1 MRLNRLDLVRYGKFT
16 GRSLEFGEA
25 RAGSSD
31 FHLVYG
37 PNEAGKSTLFS
48 AFLDLL
54 FGIDNRSAYGFLH
67 PYETMRV
74 GGVIETGGRIHA
86 VARIKRRQNTL
97 LGPDDQ
103 PLPDNLFSAALG
115 SIDRVTYQMMFSLDD
130 DSIEKGGESI
140 LKSEGELG
148 TLLFS
153 ASSGLPDSSAV
164 LSGLKAQADA
174 FYKPQ
179 GRKHRLA
186 ELKAELEVLK
196 DKKSA
201 IDVNAREFAAL
212 RKARDAAAERH
223 EATVTVRAE
232 LRVSLDLARDRMQGL
247 PLLARLRGLRSELA
261 AFGDLPEPP
270 AVWHALLP
278 QLQRE
283 ETEIRARLE
292 QLDADIERRAA
303 EIAAIERDGAVLAV
317 AADIRDLERTELE
330 ARHRTAARDMPTR
343 VDERDKVAADI
354 AVCLAR
360 LGCVDAPDPA
370 ALVLPAALAA
380 RIQDLAQ
387 KHSAL
392 SERLTAAV
400 RERKLAAEAR
410 CEAVRAQSALTGA
423 GGAAGST
430 DPAPLA
436 DVLQSLRQND
446 CLLRQQA
453 ANRQLATL
461 EDQLAEKL
469 AALAPSQLD
478 ADSVAALAIPEEA
491 DVTEWTA
498 RRTALTEQLK
508 RLDDRIAEEIA
519 LVAAEEARL
528 AELTRTG
535 GFVAD
540 DTALMLRQERDHTW
554 QIHAAQLDGETARA
568 FETALR
574 KDDEITAMRLARAED
589 LAQAR
594 GLSLAIAERNAKLSV
609 FRAQHQAVL
618 MEVAELRGE
627 ISAASRCCGLPE
639 ETKLN
644 QLVAWLARRAAVLD
658 VCNQLRAARQ
668 DLRLAITDEERAL
681 ERVARALA
689 ELGVTKGMP
698 ERLDDALALAER
710 TITALQSAHRAHAAA
725 AEAVERMQAA
735 LRARDA
741 AWSSADTEMAG
752 WIARW
757 DETIGATWLAEDG
770 TASSVQ
776 EIVAVLA
783 VLQEL
788 DKLIQRKA
796 DLDHR
801 IDGMRKDQ
809 EAFATTVAT
818 LAEKLSLPAPDEPLL
833 AFQLIRQR
841 LADAEQQ
848 EALLR
853 RISGENDVRMSE
865 HRDLTESRRRHDA
878 QKQNMLDLYSCAT
891 LAEVGEHLEAAK
903 ARGRV
908 RERIAEAES
917 DLAARLGVGRVE
929 EAEMILSAVDE
940 AGLRL
945 EAAEQQSRW
954 EQCDRDASELH
965 AEWRDADKALAAIGG
980 GDAAAHVEERRRTL
994 LAEVEE
1000 RAIAYLRLKT
1010 GILAGETALR
1020 LYRERHRSAMMQRAS
1035 TAFRT
1040 ISGGDYIGLATQA
1053 ENGKEFLIANA
1064 AGGGSKLADDLSKG
1078 TRFQL
1083 YLALRIAG
1091 YHEVAA
1097 TRESLPFIADD
1108 IMETFDDG
1116 RAQHAFGLMADM
1128 ARVGQVIYLTHHQ
1141 HLCDIARAA
1150 CPDVTI
1156 HTL

>member
-16 GRSLEFGEA
+16 GRSLDFGDA
-25 RAGSSD
+25 RHQSPD

-54 FGIDNRSAYGFLH
+54 FGIDNRSTYGFLH
-67 PYETMRV
+67 PYETMRI
-74 GGVIETGGRIHA
+74 GGVIAVGGSARA

-103 PLPDNLFSAALG
+103 PVPDNLFSAALG
-115 SIDRVTYQMMFSLDD
+115 SIDRVTYKMMFSLDD

-164 LSGLKAQADA
+164 LSGLKAQVDA
-174 FYKPQ
+174 FYKPRGQ
-179 GRKHRLA
+179 KHRLG
-186 ELKAELEVLK
+186 ELKAELDALK
-196 DKKSA
+196 DEKSK

-223 EATVTVRAE
+223 EAAVKARAE
-232 LRVSLDLARDRMQGL
+232 LRVSLDHARDRIEGL
-247 PLLARLRGLRSELA
+247 PLLARLRGLRAELG
-261 AFGDLPEPP
+261 AFGDMPEPP
-270 AVWHALLP
+270 AIWHTMLP
-278 QLQRE
+278 QLQRQ
-283 ETEIRARLE
+283 ETEIETRLE
-292 QLDADIERRAA
+292 QLEADIQRRSA
-303 EIAAIERDGAVLAV
+303 EIAAIERDGAVLAL
-317 AADIRDLERTELE
+317 AADILDLERSGLE
-330 ARHRTAARDMPTR
+330 ARHISAASDMSNR
-343 VDERDKVAADI
+343 LDESGKIGADI
-354 AVCLAR
+354 AVCLVR
-360 LGCVDAPDPA
+360 LDRADVANPA
-370 ALVLPAALAA
+370 TLILPVAVTG
-380 RIQDLAQ
+380 RIQGLAQ
-387 KHSAL
+387 NYSAL
-392 SERLTAAV
+392 NERLVSAV
-400 RERKLAAEAR
+400 RERQLAVEANS
-410 CEAVRAQSALTGA
+410 EALKAHAALSESGS
-423 GGAAGST
+423 AAGSG
-430 DPAPLA
+430 DPVHLA
-436 DVLQSLRQND
+436 DVLKSLRQND

-453 ANRQLATL
+453 ANRQLAL
-461 EDQLAEKL
+461 IDGQLAEKL

-478 ADSVAALAIPEEA
+478 ADGLAALAIPEDTDLA
-491 DVTEWTA
+491 EWTA

-508 RLDDRIAEEIA
+508 RLDDRIADELA

-528 AELTRTG
+528 AELTRSG
-535 GFVAD
+535 GFAAD
-540 DTALMLRQERDHTW
+540 DMARTLRQERDDAW
-554 QIHAAQLDGETARA
+554 KIHVTNLVCETARA
-568 FETALR
+568 FEAALR
-574 KDDEITAMRLARAED
+574 KDDEATAMRLARAED
-589 LAQAR
+589 LAAAR
-594 GLSLAIAERNAKLSV
+594 GLSLSIAERNAKLSA
-609 FRAQHQAVL
+609 FHEQHQAVL
-618 MEVAELRGE
+618 AEVAELREE
-627 ISAASRCCGLPE
+627 ISAAARGCGLPE

-644 QLVAWLARRAAVLD
+644 QLVAWLSRRTVVLD
-658 VCNQLRAARQ
+658 VRNQLRAVRQ
-668 DLRLAITDEERAL
+668 DLRLAREDEERAL
-681 ERVARALA
+681 ERLARAFA
-689 ELGVTKGMP
+689 EREVTKGIP

-725 AEAVERMQAA
+725 AETVERTQAA

-757 DETIGATWLAEDG
+757 DETIGATWLARDG
-770 TASSVQ
+770 RALAVQ
-776 EIVAVLA
+776 ETVAVLA

-788 DKLIQRKA
+788 DKLIQRRS

-809 EAFATTVAT
+809 VAFATAVAC
-818 LAEKLSLPAPDEPLL
+818 LAERLVLPAPDEPLL
-833 AFQLIRQR
+833 AFRVIGQR
-841 LADAEQQ
+841 FADAEQK

-853 RISGENDVRMSE
+853 RISDETELRVSE
-865 HRDLTESRRRHDA
+865 HRDLIESRRRHDA
-878 QKQNMLDLYSCAT
+878 QKQSMLDLYGCVT
-891 LAEVGEHLEAAK
+891 LAEVAECLETAK
-903 ARGRV
+903 ARGRL

-917 DLAARLGVGRVE
+917 DLAARLAVGRVE

-945 EAAEQQSRW
+945 EAAELQSRW

-965 AEWRDADKALAAIGG
+965 AERRDAEKALAAIGG
-980 GDAAAHVEERRRTL
+980 GDAAAHIEERRRTL

-1035 TAFRT
+1035 AAFSA
-1040 ISGGDYIGLATQA
+1040 ISGGDYVGLSTQA

-1064 AGGGSKLADDLSKG
+1064 ASGGSKLADDLSKG

-1116 RAQHAFGLMADM
+1116 RAQHAFALMADM

-1156 HTL
+1156 HSL